1 VVVASSLSVSGLS
14 SIIVRSAMSR
24 FGTAALV
31 AAGALLLVGC
41 FSIPGHPDDP
51 QDPECLKH
59 AEFGAPEDS
68 PYVLPYP
75 VGSAYEVFQTY
86 CGPVSHGK
94 DGQMSIDFLMPMGAE
109 VVAAR
114 AGIVRQ
120 VTDRFEDFG
129 RRFNAIYIEHEDGT
143 AAFYGHLKQGSSR
156 VRVGD
161 RVDSGQVIASSGASG
176 TSLEHL
182 HFGVASSWPPRRP
195 DDVPVSFRN
204 SQGALDERGGL
215 RRGIEY
221 RALAPGL
228 ESGLE

>member
-1 VVVASSLSVSGLS
+1 MTRMSVPSWRRFLIAAVAS
-14 SIIVRSAMSR
+14 ISR
-24 FGTAALV
+24 CGSAALM
-31 AAGALLLVGC
+31 AAGALLLTGC

-51 QDPECLKH
+51 QDPDCLEN
-59 AEFGAPEDS
+59 AVFGDPADS

-75 VGSAYEVFQTY
+75 VGSAYKVFQTY

-94 DGQMSIDFLMPMGAE
+94 DGQMSIDFLMPLGAE
-109 VVAAR
+109 VVASR

-129 RRFNAIYIEHEDGT
+129 RRFNAIYVEHEDGT

-161 RVDSGQVIASSGASG
+161 RVVAGQVIASSGASG

-182 HFGVASSWPPRRP
+182 HFGVTSRWPPRRP
-195 DDVPVSFRN
+195 DDVPVNFRN

-221 RALAPGL
+221 RALAEGL
-228 ESGLE
+228 E